1 MKQNKGVK
9 ILAFGAGLLVDKAD
23 LIQIA
28 DDKEENVVQV
38 SELSKLVQRLKKFF
52 KSLAF
57 LVKK

>member
-57 LVKK
+57 LFKK

>member
-9 ILAFGAGLLVDKAD
+9 IIATGVGPLVDKAD